1 MLNELK
7 LMNNSGLFDLTGRVA
22 IITGGAGLLGAEHAI
37 ALHSHGAKVI
47 LADYNEDKCK
57 EAAQAL
63 AKEGIATTAKYCD
76 VTQKE
81 SWEKLLT
88 DVIDA
93 FGRVDILVNNAGFTN
108 QSKSANFDASF
119 EDFPLE
125 DWNAIMNV
133 NLTGTFL
140 GCQVVGKHMVSK
152 GKGSIVN
159 IASLYGV
166 VSPNHKIYPGTGI
179 SQPVAYSV
187 SKHGVVAL
195 TKYLATLWAEKGVR
209 VNALTPGGIFNNHQG
224 LFFERFKQL
233 NPIGRMSDKTE
244 LRGGIVYLAS
254 DASSHVVG
262 HNLIID
268 GGWTA
273 W

>member
-1 MLNELK
+1 MEKN
-7 LMNNSGLFDLTGRVA
+7 LFDLQGKVA
-22 IITGGAGLLGAEHAI
+22 LVTGGAGLLGPEHAI
-37 ALHSHGAKVI
+37 ALASHGAKVY
-47 LADYNEDKCK
+47 LADINESLCRRKAEELPYENISVEK
-57 EAAQAL
+57 L
-63 AKEGIATTAKYCD
+63 D
-76 VTQKE
+76 VTNKQNWLEVVQKIV
-81 SWEKLLT
+81 SLDGK
-88 DVIDA
+88 I
-93 FGRVDILVNNAGFTN
+93 DILVNNAGYTN
-108 QSKSANFDASF
+108 QTKTSAYDRTFENFS
-119 EDFPLE
+119 LE

-140 GCQVVGKHMVSK
+140 GCQTVGNEMLKHGS
-152 GKGSIVN
+152 GSIIN

-166 VSPNHKIYPGTGI
+166 VSPNHNMYPGTGI
-179 SQPVAYSV
+179 VQPVAYTV

-195 TKYLATLWAEKGVR
+195 TKYAATWLAKKGVR
-209 VNALTPGGIFNNHQG
+209 VNSLTPGGIFDGHDG
-224 LFFERFKQL
+224 LFLERFENL
-233 NPIGRMSDKTE
+233 NPIGRMSNKTE

>member
-1 MLNELK
+1 MNEL
-7 LMNNSGLFDLTGRVA
+7 NLFDLKDRIA
-22 IITGGAGLLGAEHAI
+22 IVTGGAGLLAAEHAI
-37 ALHSHGAKVI
+37 ALSAYGAKVI
-47 LADYNEDKCK
+47 LADLNEDKCK
-57 EAAQAL
+57 QAAETLSMQGVAVEAM
-63 AKEGIATTAKYCD
+63 KCD
-76 VTQKE
+76 VTSKQ
-81 SWEKLLT
+81 SWSELLNNVV
-88 DVIDA
+88 DK
-93 FGRVDILVNNAGFTN
+93 FGKVDILINNAGFTN

-119 EDFPLE
+119 ENFPLE

-140 GCQVVGKHMVSK
+140 GCQIIGKHMLEN
-152 GKGSIVN
+152 GKGSIIN

-209 VNALTPGGIFNNHQG
+209 VNALTPGGIFNNHKG
-224 LFFERFKQL
+224 LFLERFKQL

-262 HNLIID
+262 HNLIVD

>member
-1 MLNELK
+1 MITG
-7 LMNNSGLFDLTGRVA
+7 NSTLFDLTNRVA
-22 IITGGAGLLGAEHAI
+22 IITGGAGLLAAEHAI
-37 ALHSHGAKVI
+37 ALGDQGAKVV
-47 LADYNEDKCK
+47 LADKNEEACK
-57 EAAQAL
+57 KAADELVKNGYQVISF
-63 AKEGIATTAKYCD
+63 GCD
-76 VTQKE
+76 VTEKE
-81 SWEKLLT
+81 SWEKL
-88 DVIDA
+88 IDFTIST
-93 FGRVDILVNNAGFTN
+93 FGRIDILINNAGFTN
-108 QSKSANFDASF
+108 QSKTKNFGAGF

-125 DWNAIMNV
+125 DWNNIMNV

-140 GCQVVGKHMVSK
+140 GCQVVGAHFLKQ
-152 GKGSIVN
+152 GKGSIIN

-195 TKYLATLWAEKGVR
+195 TKYLATLWAEKGVK
-209 VNALTPGGIFNNHQG
+209 VNSLTPGGIFNGHQG
-224 LFFERFKQL
+224 LFLERFEQL

-244 LRGGIVYLAS
+244 LRGGVVYLAS
-254 DASSHVVG
+254 DASSHVIG

>member
-1 MLNELK
+1 MSIN
-7 LMNNSGLFDLTGRVA
+7 LFDLTNKVA
-22 IITGGAGLLGAEHAI
+22 IVTGGAGLLASEHAI
-37 ALHSHGAKVI
+37 ALCSYGATVV
-47 LADYNEDKCK
+47 LADFNLEKC
-57 EAAQAL
+57 EAAVDVLKKDGLNVSA
-63 AKEGIATTAKYCD
+63 AFCD
-76 VTQKE
+76 VTKKE
-81 SWEKLLT
+81 SWETLLA
-88 DVIDA
+88 DVLKKHNK
-93 FGRVDILVNNAGFTN
+93 VDILINNAGFTN

-119 EDFPLE
+119 ENFPLE
-125 DWNAIMNV
+125 DWNAIINV
-133 NLTGTFL
+133 NLTGAFL
-140 GCQVVGKHMVSK
+140 GCQVVGKQMLAQ
-152 GKGSIVN
+152 GKGSIIN

-166 VSPNHKIYPGTGI
+166 VSPNHNIYPGTGI

-195 TKYLATLWAEKGVR
+195 TKYVATLWASKGVR
-209 VNALTPGGIFNNHQG
+209 VNSLTPGGIFNGHQG
-224 LFFERFKQL
+224 LFLERFKQL
-233 NPIGRMSDKTE
+233 NPIGRMSEKEE

>member
-1 MLNELK
+1 
-7 LMNNSGLFDLTGRVA
+7 MNPSISPIFDLSGRIALV
-22 IITGGAGLLGAEHAI
+22 TGGAGLLASEHAI
-37 ALHSHGAKVI
+37 ALMDHGAQVV
-47 LADYNEDKCK
+47 LADKNIESCN
-57 EAAQAL
+57 QAVSL
-63 AKEGIATTAKYCD
+63 LQEKGYQKIQSMELD
-76 VTQKE
+76 VTSRTNWE
-81 SWEKLLT
+81 SVASSLEKNFGKI
-88 DVIDA
+88 DV
-93 FGRVDILVNNAGFTN
+93 LVNNAGFTN
-108 QSKSANFDASF
+108 QSKSKNFDAGF

-125 DWNAIMNV
+125 DWNNILNV
-133 NLTGTFL
+133 NLTGSFL
-140 GCQVVGKHMVSK
+140 GCQVIGKCMLEN
-152 GKGSIVN
+152 GKGSIIN

-195 TKYLATLWAEKGVR
+195 TKYLATLWAEKGIR
-209 VNALTPGGIFNNHQG
+209 VNSLTPGGIWNGHHG
-224 LFFERFKQL
+224 LFLERFQQL
-233 NPIGRMSDKTE
+233 NPIGRMSDKSE

>member
-1 MLNELK
+1 MNPLN
-7 LMNNSGLFDLTGRVA
+7 LFDLTGKVA
-22 IITGGAGLLGAEHAI
+22 VVTGGAGLLASEHAI
-37 ALHSHGAKVI
+37 ALSAHGAMVVLADFNLEKCEEAVKI
-47 LADYNEDKCK
+47 LAAD
-57 EAAQAL
+57 
-63 AKEGIATTAKYCD
+63 GIKAHPAFCD
-76 VTQKE
+76 VTKKA
-81 SWEKLLT
+81 SWEQLLT
-88 DVIDA
+88 DVIA
-93 FGRVDILVNNAGFTN
+93 QHGTVDILINNAGFTN

-119 EDFPLE
+119 ENFPLE
-125 DWNAIMNV
+125 DWNAIMDV

-140 GCQVVGKHMVSK
+140 GCQVVGSHMLK
-152 GKGSIVN
+152 NNKGSIIN

-166 VSPNHKIYPGTGI
+166 VSPNHRIYPGTGI

-195 TKYLATLWAEKGVR
+195 TKYLATLWADKGVR
-209 VNALTPGGIFNNHQG
+209 VNALTPGGIFNRHKG
-224 LFFERFKQL
+224 LFLERFEQL

>member
-1 MLNELK
+1 MNEL
-7 LMNNSGLFDLTGRVA
+7 NLFDLSGRVA
-22 IITGGAGLLGAEHAI
+22 IVTGGGGLLATEHAI
-37 ALHSHGAKVI
+37 ALHAHGAKVV
-47 LADYNEDKCK
+47 LADFNKEKCDQAV
-57 EAAQAL
+57 EALVKDGVNA
-63 AKEGIATTAKYCD
+63 TAKFCD
-76 VTQKE
+76 VTKKE
-81 SWEKLLT
+81 SWETLLT
-88 DVIDA
+88 GVVNE
-93 FGRVDILVNNAGFTN
+93 FGKVDILVNNAGFTN

-119 EDFPLE
+119 ENFPLE

-133 NLTGTFL
+133 NLTGAFL
-140 GCQVVGKHMVSK
+140 GCQVIGKQMLQM
-152 GKGSIVN
+152 GKGSIIN

-209 VNALTPGGIFNNHQG
+209 VNSLTPGGIFNGHKG
-224 LFFERFKQL
+224 LFLERFQQL

-244 LRGGIVYLAS
+244 LRGGIVFLAS

>member
-1 MLNELK
+1 MSK
-7 LMNNSGLFDLTGRVA
+7 LFDLTDRVA
-22 IITGGAGLLGAEHAI
+22 IITGGAGLLASEHAI
-37 ALHSHGAKVI
+37 ALSEFGAKVV
-47 LADYNEDKCK
+47 LADFNEEKCN
-57 EAAQAL
+57 EAIEILKQQNINA
-63 AKEGIATTAKYCD
+63 IAKYCD

-81 SWEKLLT
+81 SWQQLLD
-88 DVIDA
+88 DVLNE
-93 FGRVDILVNNAGFTN
+93 FGRIDILVNNAGFTN
-108 QSKSANFDASF
+108 QSKSANYDTTF
-119 EDFPLE
+119 EKFPLE
-125 DWNAIMNV
+125 DWNMIMNV

-140 GCQVVGKHMVSK
+140 GCQVVGSKMVEQ
-152 GKGSIVN
+152 GKGAIIN

-166 VSPNHKIYPGTGI
+166 VSPNHRIYPGTGI

-187 SKHGVVAL
+187 SKHGVVSL

-209 VNALTPGGIFNNHQG
+209 VNSLTPGGIFNEHKG
-224 LFFERFKQL
+224 LFLERFQQL

>member
-1 MLNELK
+1 MKNK
-7 LMNNSGLFDLTGRVA
+7 NLFDLTGKVA
-22 IITGGAGLLGAEHAI
+22 LITGGGGLLATEHAL
-37 ALHSHGAKVI
+37 ALSEFGAKII
-47 LADYNEDKCK
+47 LADVNLDKA
-57 EAAQAL
+57 EAVKSSL
-63 AKEGIATTAKYCD
+63 AAENCTADFIQCD
-76 VTQKE
+76 VTSKE
-81 SWEKLLT
+81 SWENALEFIMETHGK
-88 DVIDA
+88 I
-93 FGRVDILVNNAGFTN
+93 DILINNAGFTN
-108 QSKSANFDASF
+108 QSKSKNFDASF
-119 EDFPLE
+119 ENFPLE

-140 GCQVVGKHMVSK
+140 GCQVIGAQMLRQQS
-152 GKGSIVN
+152 GSIIN

-187 SKHGVVAL
+187 SKHGVVSL
-195 TKYLATLWAEKGVR
+195 TKYLATLWAEKGIR
-209 VNALTPGGIFNNHQG
+209 VNSLTPGGIFNGHEG
-224 LFFERFKQL
+224 LFLERFQNL
-233 NPIGRMSDKTE
+233 NPIGRMSDKSE

-254 DASSHVVG
+254 QASSHVVG